1 MVEVS
6 SINDYV
12 EETKHR
18 LEYYPKSEVKR
29 WLRKQVPNYGD
40 MIINNFIKACVK
52 GEKRYHNKISK
63 KA

>member
-1 MVEVS
+1 MVEVN

-18 LEYYPKSEVKR
+18 LEYSSKRSVKD
-29 WLRKQVPNYGD
+29 WLRKKVPGYGD
-40 MIINNFIKACVK
+40 MIINNFIDDCVK
-52 GEKRYHNKISK
+52 GKKHYHNKIKK